1 MKRLAIAFAALL
13 LAGGAASA
21 RPGVAATTVNLRAE
35 PNTASAVL
43 AKIPTGGRI
52 EVGDCKDD
60 WCGVIYK
67 GQSGYA
73 IATALDTTNRPRR
86 ATAPVRRPVPGVV
99 PYDPYDDEV
108 IVSGPP
114 VVYAPGPYYYG
125 GYYGP
130 RFYGGYY
137 GPRFYGRGYGYRGWG
152 RRR

>member
-60 WCGVIYK
+60 WCAVIFR

-86 ATAPVRRPVPGVV
+86 AAPVRRPVPGVV

-114 VVYAPGPYYYG
+114 VVYAPGPYYG

-130 RFYGGYY
+130 RFYG
-137 GPRFYGRGYGYRGWG
+137 PRFYGPGYGYRRWGYG
-152 RRR
+152 RRW

>member
-52 EVGDCKDD
+52 EVGDCTND
-60 WCGVIYK
+60 WCAVTYR
-67 GQSGYA
+67 GQSGYS
-73 IATALDTTNRPRR
+73 IATALDTTNRVRR
-86 ATAPVRRPVPGVV
+86 AAPVRRPVPGVV

-114 VVYAPGPYYYG
+114 VVYAPGPYYG

-130 RFYGGYY
+130 RFYGPRLY
-137 GPRFYGRGYGYRGWG
+137 GPGYGYRRWGYG
-152 RRR
+152 RRW

>member
-1 MKRLAIAFAALL
+1 MKRLAFAFAALL

-35 PNTASAVL
+35 PGTTSAVMT
-43 AKIPTGGRI
+43 KIPAGGRI

-60 WCGVIYK
+60 WCAVTYK

-86 ATAPVRRPVPGVV
+86 MVGPGPVRRPVPGVV

-108 IVSGPP
+108 VVSGPP
-114 VVYAPGPYYYG
+114 VVYAPGPYYGY

-130 RFYGGYY
+130 RFYGG
-137 GPRFYGRGYGYRGWG
+137 GFYGYRRWG
-152 RRR
+152 RRW